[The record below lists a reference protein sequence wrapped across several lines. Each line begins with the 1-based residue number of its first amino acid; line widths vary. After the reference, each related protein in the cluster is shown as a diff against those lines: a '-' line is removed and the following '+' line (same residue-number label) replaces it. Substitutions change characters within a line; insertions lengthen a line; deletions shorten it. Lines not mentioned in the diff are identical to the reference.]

1 MVFVEKK
8 TFLVRLEGEH
18 GGNWCSITEH
28 SRGSAFVLVEKGRQ
42 YKGERFIHNHVGPLH
57 RSFANVVN
65 GKGPRGSGLVP
76 VERWAEPW
84 CVNTML
90 IALNGLS
97 KVTVRIAMK
106 DRLVL
111 PALIEV
117 TDGGWVFTISVV
129 VVGVEDVQRG
139 SVMGESTRE
148 AFASHS
154 GDRWRKAGGRESD
167 QRLGKM
173 SCRGRWPE

>member
-1 MVFVEKK
+1 M
-8 TFLVRLEGEH
+8 
-18 GGNWCSITEH
+18 
-28 SRGSAFVLVEKGRQ
+28 
-42 YKGERFIHNHVGPLH
+42 
-57 RSFANVVN
+57 
-65 GKGPRGSGLVP
+65 
-76 VERWAEPW
+76 
-84 CVNTML
+84 
-90 IALNGLS
+90 
-97 KVTVRIAMK
+97 TVRIAMK

-154 GDRWRKAGGRESD
+154 GTGGGRRGGEN
-167 QRLGKM
+167 QINGWGKM
-173 SCRGRWPE
+173 SCWGRWQNEEVRRKGYGCCFSSGETW

>member
-1 MVFVEKK
+1 M
-8 TFLVRLEGEH
+8 
-18 GGNWCSITEH
+18 
-28 SRGSAFVLVEKGRQ
+28 
-42 YKGERFIHNHVGPLH
+42 
-57 RSFANVVN
+57 
-65 GKGPRGSGLVP
+65 
-76 VERWAEPW
+76 
-84 CVNTML
+84 
-90 IALNGLS
+90 
-97 KVTVRIAMK
+97 TVRIAMK

-154 GDRWRKAGGRESD
+154 GTGGGRRGGEN
-167 QRLGKM
+167 QINGWGKM
-173 SCRGRWPE
+173 SCRGRWQNEEVRRKEYGCCFSSGETW